1 MFWESVGNFAVNFP
15 VGVMVQHEEKWEK
28 TIKDIREK
36 FDGLP
41 MNGTTFDWI
50 SDRLPNYMYPDA
62 NLTPVRANY
71 LGNRTVPSSKWFEF
85 IEEER
90 DRRLSPPDQ
99 KRTTLL
105 EFFFSIIDGTFHLE
119 IEYSRNFHLPT
130 TIRQLGEQ
138 YLELMQDML
147 AAISPVGDVLRSG
160 K

>member
-1 MFWESVGNFAVNFP
+1 
-15 VGVMVQHEEKWEK
+15 
-28 TIKDIREK
+28 
-36 FDGLP
+36 